1 MFQAVEAVKQALGL
15 TSEEL
20 RMKHRHVWKSLWTTG
35 FGISHS
41 MADSMVNG
49 HQINATMYYV
59 LSQAPTPLHSMT
71 TSPDVRTELMESLS
85 YPEGCYG
92 SLPTL

>member
-1 MFQAVEAVKQALGL
+1 MNRALSL
-15 TSEEL
+15 TNDML
-20 RMKHRHVWKSLWTTG
+20 RWHHSSVWKSLWTTG

-41 MADSMVNG
+41 LADDAVNG

-59 LSQAPTPLHSMT
+59 LSQAPTPLHSM
-71 TSPDVRTELMESLS
+71 SLDQDKKVELEGHLA
-85 YPEGCYG
+85 YLDGCYG